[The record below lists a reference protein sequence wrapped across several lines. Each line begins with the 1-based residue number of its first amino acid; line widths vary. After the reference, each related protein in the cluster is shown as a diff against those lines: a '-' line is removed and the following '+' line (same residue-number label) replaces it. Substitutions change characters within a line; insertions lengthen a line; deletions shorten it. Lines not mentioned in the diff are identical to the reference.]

1 MRFVTDGLILKEKES
16 GENDKLLLVLSAE
29 RGKIWVCAKGGRS
42 IKSQKSAICRPFTFG
57 ELEIYEKHDRLWLSG
72 GSPHNSFFAYQ
83 PNLTS
88 YALAAYIAEICDEI
102 TGEGED
108 ATAILRATLNAFFA
122 LEKGLY
128 PESVIKSAYETFAAA
143 VSGFCP
149 ELDSCIKCGRTL
161 ESTDNGLW
169 LDVMNGGVLCHDCFK
184 TKSTAEIE
192 GDTDI
197 YETRNILLPLDSA
210 SRMALKFC
218 SSAPPNKLFKFSI
231 TNAQSEAYFAHAA
244 ETYLKNHLER
254 GFETLNFYN
263 SIKD

>member
-1 MRFVTDGLILKEKES
+1 MRFATDGLILKEKES
-16 GENDKLLLVLSAE
+16 GENDKLLLVLTAE
-29 RGKIWVCAKGGRS
+29 RGKLWVCAKGGRS

-83 PNLTS
+83 PNLTG

-108 ATAILRATLNAFFA
+108 STLILRATLNAFFA
-122 LEKGLY
+122 IDKGLY
-128 PESVIKSAYETFAAA
+128 PEQTVKSAYEAFAAS

-149 ELDSCIKCGRTL
+149 ELDECIRCGK
-161 ESTDNGLW
+161 EFDSTQNELW
-169 LDVMNGGVLCHDCFK
+169 LDVMNGGILCPDCFK

-197 YETRNILLPLDSA
+197 YETRNILLPMTSA
-210 SRMALKFC
+210 SRMALKYC

-231 TNAQSEAYFAHAA
+231 TDAQSESFFWHAT

-254 GFETLNFYN
+254 GFDTLNFYN